1 MDRKFGI
8 ELEIVGITR
17 QTALRALSAVGIHVQ
32 GEAYNH
38 TTRGHWKLVP
48 DSSVSGGFEVVSP
61 ILEGERGIEEAMTVA
76 EALSDAGATVNRS
89 CGFHV
94 HFDAADLN
102 AADVK
107 IIVNRYAA
115 HEAEIDA
122 FMPPSR
128 RGGEN
133 SFCLPVARF
142 LNRRFDEART
152 IEELAAA
159 QPGRY
164 FKVNLQS
171 YRRHGT
177 LEFRQHSGTV
187 NANKV
192 ANWVRFLGEF
202 IDQCKRPAAPAPAVP
217 AAPAAEL
224 PAVSGMRGVQARLA
238 EMFAAQGTVSL
249 AAMCERFRW
258 QPHTARAAVTRLRR
272 AGLRISPVRE
282 NGQPAYRLDSGLAAT
297 APAPEHTDSLWT
309 GISEQV
315 TRFYQ
320 RRAAV
325 LAVA

>member
-1 MDRKFGI
+1 MERKFGI
-8 ELEIVGITR
+8 ELEIVDIN
-17 QTALRALSAVGIHVQ
+17 QQAALRALRAVGINVQ
-32 GEAYNH
+32 AEAYNH

-48 DSSVSGGFEVVSP
+48 DGSVSGGFEVVSP

-94 HFDAADLN
+94 HFDAADLS

-107 IIVNRYAA
+107 AIVHRYAA

-128 RGGEN
+128 RGNTN
-133 SFCLPVARF
+133 SYCGSVTRF
-142 LNRRFDEART
+142 LNRRFNEART
-152 IEELAAA
+152 IDELAAA

-202 IDQCKRPAAPAPAVP
+202 IDQCKCPAPAPTAT
-217 AAPAAEL
+217 PAAEL
-224 PAVSGMRGVQARLA
+224 PALSGVQARLA
-238 EMFAAQGTVSL
+238 EMFASEGTVTL
-249 AAMCERFRW
+249 AAMCESFGW

-282 NGQPAYRLDSGLAAT
+282 NGEPAYRLDNGLTAT

-309 GISEQV
+309 GISERV
-315 TRFYQ
+315 IRFYQ

>member
-17 QTALRALSAVGIHVQ
+17 QVALRALRAVGINVQ
-32 GEAYNH
+32 DESYNH
-38 TTRGHWKLVP
+38 TTRGHWKLVS
-48 DSSVSGGFEVVSP
+48 DSSVRDGFEVVSP
-61 ILEGERGIEEAMTVA
+61 ILQGEAGIEEAMTVA

-128 RGGEN
+128 RGNTNTYCE
-133 SFCLPVARF
+133 SVTSF
-142 LNRRFDEART
+142 LNRRFNEART
-152 IEELAAA
+152 INELAAA

-202 IDQCKRPAAPAPAVP
+202 IEQCKRPAAPTP

-224 PAVSGMRGVQARLA
+224 PAVPGMRGVQARLA
-238 EMFAAQGTVSL
+238 EMFASQGTVSL
-249 AAMCERFRW
+249 AAMCERFGW
-258 QPHTARAAVTRLRR
+258 QAHSARAAVTRLRR
-272 AGLRISPVRE
+272 AGMRIAPVKLD
-282 NGQPAYRLDSGLAAT
+282 GQAAYRLENGRTPAA
-297 APAPEHTDSLWT
+297 PVAPETLWT
-309 GISEQV
+309 GISESV
-315 TRFYQ
+315 ITFYR

-325 LAVA
+325 LAAAV

>member
-8 ELEIVGITR
+8 ELEIVGINR
-17 QTALRALSAVGIHVQ
+17 EAALRALRAVSINVQ
-32 GEAYNH
+32 DERYNH
-38 TTRGHWKLVP
+38 DTRNHWKLVP
-48 DSSVSGGFEVVSP
+48 DGSVTGGFEVVSP
-61 ILEGERGIEEAMTVA
+61 ILRGEAGIEEAMTVA
-76 EALSDAGATVNRS
+76 EALSDAEATVNRS

-94 HFDAADLN
+94 HFDAADLS

-107 IIVNRYAA
+107 AIVHRYAA
-115 HEAEIDA
+115 YEAEIDA

-128 RGGEN
+128 RGNTN
-133 SFCLPVARF
+133 SYCGSVTRF
-142 LNRRFDEART
+142 LNRRFNEART
-152 IEELAAA
+152 IDELAAA

-217 AAPAAEL
+217 AVEL
-224 PAVSGMRGVQARLA
+224 PVLSGVRARLA
-238 EMFAAQGTVSL
+238 EMFAAQGTVTL
-249 AAMCERFRW
+249 AAMCERFGW

-272 AGLRISPVRE
+272 AGLRLSPVRQ
-282 NGQPAYRLDSGLAAT
+282 NGQPAYRLEGGQASA
-297 APAPEHTDSLWT
+297 APAAERTDSLWT
-309 GISEQV
+309 GISERV

-325 LAVA
+325 LAAA

>member
-1 MDRKFGI
+1 MNRKFGI
-8 ELEIVGITR
+8 ELEIVDIN
-17 QTALRALSAVGIHVQ
+17 QQAALRALRAVGINVQ
-32 GEAYNH
+32 AEAYNH
-38 TTRGHWKLVP
+38 TTRGHWKFVS
-48 DSSVSGGFEVVSP
+48 DASVRGGFEVVSP
-61 ILEGERGIEEAMTVA
+61 VLRGEAGIEEAMTVA

-94 HFDAADLN
+94 HFGAADLS

-107 IIVNRYAA
+107 TIVHRYAA

-128 RGGEN
+128 RGNTNTYCE
-133 SFCLPVARF
+133 SVTIF
-142 LNRRFDEART
+142 LTRRFNEAHT
-152 IEELAAA
+152 IDELAAA

-202 IDQCKRPAAPAPAVP
+202 IDQCKRPAPAP

-238 EMFAAQGTVSL
+238 EMFASQGTVSL
-249 AAMCERFRW
+249 AAMCESFGW

-282 NGQPAYRLDSGLAAT
+282 NGEPAYRLDSGLAAT
-297 APAPEHTDSLWT
+297 APAAERTDSLWT
-309 GISEQV
+309 GISERV
-315 TRFYQ
+315 SRFYQ

-325 LAVA
+325 LAAA

>member
-8 ELEIVGITR
+8 ELEIAGINR
-17 QTALRALSAVGIHVQ
+17 EVALRALHAVGINVQ
-32 GEAYNH
+32 VEAYNH
-38 TTRGHWKLVP
+38 TTRGHWKFVS
-48 DSSVSGGFEVVSP
+48 DASVRDGFEVVSP
-61 ILEGERGIEEAMTVA
+61 VLRGEAGIEEAMTVA

-94 HFDAADLN
+94 HFDAADLS

-107 IIVNRYAA
+107 TIVHRYAA

-152 IEELAAA
+152 IGELAAA

-202 IDQCKRPAAPAPAVP
+202 IDQCKRPAAPAPA
-217 AAPAAEL
+217 AEL

-249 AAMCERFRW
+249 AAMCERFCW
-258 QPHTARAAVTRLRR
+258 QSHTARAAVTRLRR

-282 NGQPAYRLDSGLAAT
+282 NGQPAYRLEGGQASA
-297 APAPEHTDSLWT
+297 APAAERTDSLWT
-309 GISEQV
+309 GISERV

-325 LAVA
+325 LAAA

>member
-32 GEAYNH
+32 DESYNH
-38 TTRGHWKLVP
+38 TTRGYWKLVP
-48 DSSVSGGFEVVSP
+48 DGSVRGGFEVVSP

-94 HFDAADLN
+94 HFDAADLSV
-102 AADVK
+102 ADVK
-107 IIVNRYAA
+107 AIVHRYAA
-115 HEAEIDA
+115 YEAEIDA

-128 RGGEN
+128 RGNTNAYCE
-133 SFCLPVARF
+133 SVTRF

-152 IEELAAA
+152 IDELAAV

-202 IDQCKRPAAPAPAVP
+202 IDQCKRPAAPVPAV
-217 AAPAAEL
+217 PAAEL
-224 PAVSGMRGVQARLA
+224 PAVPGMRGVQARLA

-282 NGQPAYRLDSGLAAT
+282 NGQPAYRLEGGQASAAPS
-297 APAPEHTDSLWT
+297 AERTDSLWT

-315 TRFYQ
+315 TRFYR

>member
-94 HFDAADLN
+94 HFDAADLS

-107 IIVNRYAA
+107 AIVHRYAA

-282 NGQPAYRLDSGLAAT
+282 NGQPAYRLEGGQASAAPS
-297 APAPEHTDSLWT
+297 AERTDSLWT

>member
-8 ELEIVGITR
+8 ELEIVDINQ
-17 QTALRALSAVGIHVQ
+17 QTALRALRAVGINVQ
-32 GEAYNH
+32 AEAYNH
-38 TTRGHWKLVP
+38 TTRGHWKFVS
-48 DSSVSGGFEVVSP
+48 DASVRNGFEVVSP
-61 ILEGERGIEEAMTVA
+61 VLRGEAGIEEAMTVA

-94 HFDAADLN
+94 HFDAADLSV
-102 AADVK
+102 ADVK
-107 IIVNRYAA
+107 AIVHRYAD

-128 RGGEN
+128 RGN
-133 SFCLPVARF
+133 TNTYCQSVTRF

-152 IEELAAA
+152 IDELAAA
-159 QPGRY
+159 QSGRY

-202 IDQCKRPAAPAPAVP
+202 IDQCKRPAAPAPA
-217 AAPAAEL
+217 AEL
-224 PAVSGMRGVQARLA
+224 PALSGVRARLA
-238 EMFAAQGTVSL
+238 EMFAAQGTVTL
-249 AAMCERFRW
+249 AAMCESFGW

-282 NGQPAYRLDSGLAAT
+282 NGEPAYRLEGGLAAT
-297 APAPEHTDSLWT
+297 APAAERTDSLWT
-309 GISEQV
+309 GISERV
-315 TRFYQ
+315 SRFYQ

-325 LAVA
+325 LAAA

>member
-8 ELEIVGITR
+8 ELEIVGISR

-94 HFDAADLN
+94 HFDAADLS

-107 IIVNRYAA
+107 AIVNRYAA

-187 NANKV
+187 NANQV

-202 IDQCKRPAAPAPAVP
+202 IDQCKRPAAPTP

-238 EMFAAQGTVSL
+238 EMFASQGTVSL
-249 AAMCERFRW
+249 AAMCERFGW
-258 QPHTARAAVTRLRR
+258 QAHSARAAVTRLRR
-272 AGLRISPVRE
+272 AGMRIAPVKLD
-282 NGQPAYRLDSGLAAT
+282 GQAAYRLETSRTPAA
-297 APAPEHTDSLWT
+297 PVEPETLWT
-309 GISEQV
+309 GISESV
-315 TRFYQ
+315 ITFYR

-325 LAVA
+325 LAAAV

>member
-32 GEAYNH
+32 DESYNH
-38 TTRGHWKLVP
+38 TTRGYWKLVP
-48 DSSVSGGFEVVSP
+48 DGSVRGGFEVVSP

-94 HFDAADLN
+94 HFDAADLSV
-102 AADVK
+102 ADVK
-107 IIVNRYAA
+107 AIVHRYAA
-115 HEAEIDA
+115 YEAEIDA

-128 RGGEN
+128 RGNTNAYCE
-133 SFCLPVARF
+133 SVTRF

-152 IEELAAA
+152 IDELAAV

-202 IDQCKRPAAPAPAVP
+202 IDQCKRPAAPVPAV
-217 AAPAAEL
+217 PAAEL
-224 PAVSGMRGVQARLA
+224 PAVPGMRGVQARLA
-238 EMFAAQGTVSL
+238 EMFATQGTVFL

-309 GISEQV
+309 GISERV
-315 TRFYQ
+315 IRFYQ

>member
-17 QTALRALSAVGIHVQ
+17 QVALRALRAVGINVQ
-32 GEAYNH
+32 DESYNH
-38 TTRGHWKLVP
+38 TTRGHWKLVS
-48 DSSVSGGFEVVSP
+48 DSSVRDGFEVVSP
-61 ILEGERGIEEAMTVA
+61 ILQGEAGIEEAMTVA

-128 RGGEN
+128 RGNANTYCE
-133 SFCLPVARF
+133 SVTSF
-142 LNRRFDEART
+142 LNRRFNEART
-152 IEELAAA
+152 INELAAA

-202 IDQCKRPAAPAPAVP
+202 IDQCKRPAAPTP

-224 PAVSGMRGVQARLA
+224 PVLSGVQARLA
-238 EMFAAQGTVSL
+238 EMFAGQRHRAL
-249 AAMCERFRW
+249 AAMCERFGW
-258 QPHTARAAVTRLRR
+258 QAHSARAAVTRLRR
-272 AGLRISPVRE
+272 AGMRITPVKLE
-282 NGQPAYRLDSGLAAT
+282 GQAAYRLETSRTPAAPVAQET
-297 APAPEHTDSLWT
+297 LWT
-309 GISEQV
+309 GISESV
-315 TRFYQ
+315 ITFYR

-325 LAVA
+325 LAAAV

>member
-8 ELEIVGITR
+8 ELEIVDINQ
-17 QTALRALSAVGIHVQ
+17 QTALRALRAVGINVQ
-32 GEAYNH
+32 AEAYNH
-38 TTRGHWKLVP
+38 TTRGHWKFVS
-48 DSSVSGGFEVVSP
+48 DASVRNGFEVVSP
-61 ILEGERGIEEAMTVA
+61 VLRGEAGIEEAMTVA

-89 CGFHV
+89 CGFLV
-94 HFDAADLN
+94 HFDAADLSV
-102 AADVK
+102 ADVK
-107 IIVNRYAA
+107 AIVHRYAD

-128 RGGEN
+128 RGN
-133 SFCLPVARF
+133 TNTYCQSVTRF

-152 IEELAAA
+152 IDELAAA
-159 QPGRY
+159 QSGRY

-202 IDQCKRPAAPAPAVP
+202 IDQCKRPAAPT
-217 AAPAAEL
+217 PAAEL
-224 PAVSGMRGVQARLA
+224 PALSGVQARLA
-238 EMFAAQGTVSL
+238 EIFAAQGTVSL
-249 AAMCERFRW
+249 AAMCERFNW

-282 NGQPAYRLDSGLAAT
+282 NGESAYRLDGGHAST
-297 APAPEHTDSLWT
+297 APASERADSLWT
-309 GISEQV
+309 GISERV
-315 TRFYQ
+315 IRFYQ

-325 LAVA
+325 LAVAA

>member
-1 MDRKFGI
+1 MNRKFGI
-8 ELEIVGITR
+8 ELEIVGITH
-17 QTALRALSAVGIHVQ
+17 QTALRVLHAVGINVQ
-32 GEAYNH
+32 DESYNH

-48 DSSVSGGFEVVSP
+48 DGSVRGGFEVVSP

-94 HFDAADLN
+94 HFDAADLS

-107 IIVNRYAA
+107 AIVHRYAA
-115 HEAEIDA
+115 YEAEIDA

-128 RGGEN
+128 RGNTN
-133 SFCLPVARF
+133 SYCGSVTRF

-152 IEELAAA
+152 IDELAAA

-202 IDQCKRPAAPAPAVP
+202 IDQCKRPAAPAPAATPV
-217 AAPAAEL
+217 AEFL
-224 PAVSGMRGVQARLA
+224 PLSGVQARLA

-249 AAMCERFRW
+249 AAMCENFRW

-282 NGQPAYRLDSGLAAT
+282 NGEPAYRLEGGHTSTTPAA
-297 APAPEHTDSLWT
+297 ERTDSLWT
-309 GISEQV
+309 GISERV
-315 TRFYQ
+315 IRFYQ

-325 LAVA
+325 LAAA

>member
-8 ELEIVGITR
+8 ELEIVDINQ
-17 QTALRALSAVGIHVQ
+17 QTALRALRAVGINVQ
-32 GEAYNH
+32 AEAYNH
-38 TTRGHWKLVP
+38 TTRGHWKFVS
-48 DSSVSGGFEVVSP
+48 DASVRNGFEVVSP
-61 ILEGERGIEEAMTVA
+61 VLRGEAGIEEAMTVA

-94 HFDAADLN
+94 HFDAADLSV
-102 AADVK
+102 ADVK
-107 IIVNRYAA
+107 AIVHRYAD

-128 RGGEN
+128 RGDTN
-133 SFCLPVARF
+133 TYCQSVTRF

-152 IEELAAA
+152 IDELAAV

-202 IDQCKRPAAPAPAVP
+202 IDQCKRPAAAP
-217 AAPAAEL
+217 APAAEL
-224 PAVSGMRGVQARLA
+224 PALSGVQARLA

-249 AAMCERFRW
+249 AAMCENFRW

-272 AGLRISPVRE
+272 SGLRISPVRE
-282 NGQPAYRLDSGLAAT
+282 NGEPAYRLEGGQAST
-297 APAPEHTDSLWT
+297 APAAERTDSLWT
-309 GISEQV
+309 GISERV

-325 LAVA
+325 LAAA